1 MDFLVILHANFIHH
15 CYLFTG
21 CNTSYEHD
29 YSVNAN
35 MRTYYDGIPDVIEV
49 GEHQFVEREVL
60 NLFTGLMLLSWLV
73 LSTLESD

>member
-1 MDFLVILHANFIHH
+1 
-15 CYLFTG
+15 
-21 CNTSYEHD
+21 
-29 YSVNAN
+29 

-49 GEHQFVEREVL
+49 GEHQFVEHEVL